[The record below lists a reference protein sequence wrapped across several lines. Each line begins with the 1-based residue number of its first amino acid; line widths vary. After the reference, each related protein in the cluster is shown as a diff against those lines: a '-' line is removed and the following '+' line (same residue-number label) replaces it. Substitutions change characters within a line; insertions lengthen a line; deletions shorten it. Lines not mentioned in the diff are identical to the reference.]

1 MKINFTRVLLFLI
14 AIFVLSIFLFS
25 LNKINIYDTK
35 NLIGQNIKSFE
46 IKSFKDEKIISEKN
60 LKENKY
66 TLINF
71 WASWCAP
78 CRAEHKYLI
87 KLKNNTQNLKI
98 LGVNFK
104 DKNKDAKKFIAEF
117 GDPYHISGK
126 DPDGRSSVNFGIYG
140 IPESILVDQSLII
153 VRKFIGP
160 LNFENYKEI
169 LNLTK

>member
-1 MKINFTRVLLFLI
+1 MKINFTRVLLLLI

-25 LNKINIYDTK
+25 LNKVNIYDTK
-35 NLIGQNIKSFE
+35 NLIGQNINNFE
-46 IKSFKDEKIISEKN
+46 IKSFKNEKIISEKN

-104 DKNKDAKKFIAEF
+104 DKNKDAKKFMAEF
-117 GDPYHISGK
+117 GNPYHILGE
-126 DPDGRSSVNFGIYG
+126 DIDGRSSINFGIYG
-140 IPESILVDQSLII
+140 IPESILVDQKLTIL
-153 VRKFIGP
+153 RKFIGP
-160 LNFENYKEI
+160 LNFEDYNEI
-169 LNLTK
+169 LNLIK

>member
-1 MKINFTRVLLFLI
+1 MKINFIRVLFFLI

-25 LNKINIYDTK
+25 LNKVNIYDTQ
-35 NLIGQNIKSFE
+35 NLIGQKIQNFE
-46 IKSFKDEKIISEKN
+46 IKSFSEEKIINEKR
-60 LKENKY
+60 LEENKY

-87 KLKNNTQNLKI
+87 KLKKNTKNLKM

-104 DKNKDAKKFIAEF
+104 DKAKDASEFIEEF
-117 GDPYHISGK
+117 GNPYHISGK

-140 IPESILVDQSLII
+140 IPESILVDQNLTI
-153 VRKFIGP
+153 VKKFIGP
-160 LNFENYKEI
+160 LNFEDYKEI
-169 LNLTK
+169 LNLTE